1 MGFHI
6 GLGALLLITTT
17 LVHAGAMVL
26 ALHGIKITHASRWG
40 DRAALTRVGLISFL
54 VVIMFL
60 ASFIESGIWA
70 LTYLGLG
77 ALSGLEE
84 ALYFS
89 MVTFTTLGYGDVTKD
104 LLRRL
109 LAYFGPMRERRA
121 DLEQRPDDVEGV
133 LVDGARRAREIGAP
147 ILDEV
152 RHAAGFRART

>member
-17 LVHAGAMVL
+17 AVHAGAMVL
-26 ALHGIKITHASRWG
+26 ALRGIKITHASRWG
-40 DRAALTRVGLISFL
+40 DRSALTRVGLISFL

-89 MVTFTTLGYGDVTKD
+89 MVTFTTLGYGDVTLSD
-104 LLRRL
+104 QWRL
-109 LAYFGPMRERRA
+109 LSSFEAANGTIMFGWTTALIVAAVHKLYLRVDPDA
-121 DLEQRPDDVEGV
+121 DQPG
-133 LVDGARRAREIGAP
+133 G
-147 ILDEV
+147 
-152 RHAAGFRART
+152 